1 MKCRQP
7 LGWKSG
13 HLGLPLTLSQL
24 SCWTDK
30 DGYTWSPPP
39 TSTEPSVTA
48 GVLKEPQ
55 MIQGS
60 TLETTE
66 EESGVNRG
74 AQDPH
79 SYCNKAAPLPPVIWN
94 TE

>member
-1 MKCRQP
+1 M
-7 LGWKSG
+7 WTT
-13 HLGLPLTLSQL
+13 LGLEVRTSRFAPDSIIALLL
-24 SCWTDK
+24 DK

-39 TSTEPSVTA
+39 MSTEPSVTA

-74 AQDPH
+74 ARDPH
-79 SYCNKAAPLPPVIWN
+79 PYCSKAAPLSPVIWS